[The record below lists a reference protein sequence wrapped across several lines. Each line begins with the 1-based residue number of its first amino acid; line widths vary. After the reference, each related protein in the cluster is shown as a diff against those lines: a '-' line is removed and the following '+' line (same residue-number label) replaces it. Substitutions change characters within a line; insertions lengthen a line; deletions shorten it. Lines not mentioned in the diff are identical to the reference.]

1 MSTLNLSCLVH
12 LISTKLR
19 QILKIFKNNIGA
31 SFLGGVGFGGNLD
44 QFGPSSRVTR
54 EGTFQSWH
62 MQAHEHMKLIE

>member
-12 LISTKLR
+12 LISIK
-19 QILKIFKNNIGA
+19 FKANFGDIQKQYWGN
-31 SFLGGVGFGGNLD
+31 FFGGSGVWG